1 MADRATPRTRRPTG
15 NLSLLF
21 TAPDREPD
29 IEHRYQNKLLEVL
42 VLSKINLFEEQLL
55 KIC

>member
-21 TAPDREPD
+21 TAPD